1 MSWFAVAVSAYFIL
15 AVSNLLDKFLVEKLI
30 RNSRAYAFIACM
42 MGLAALVISPW
53 FLSWPGY
60 FALFLNLFNG
70 AIFAVALWLLYEA
83 LFRGEASRVLVLIGG
98 LTPIFSFL
106 FSFLFFA
113 EKFASNQLAGLALML
128 TGIFTIAFLPT
139 PRSYLFRIL
148 NKLKLSQIIPS
159 GGVWLAVAAALVYS
173 LYFLSTKQA
182 YLDQPFISAFIWNRL
197 GAALFVL
204 LFLINKDDRRVIRA
218 MFSRSSG
225 KKNKFLVFLNQGV
238 GSLGFLLQNY
248 AISLGS
254 VVLVNALQG
263 VQYVFL
269 LVISTVLALLAPK
282 LLKETFSWRII
293 MQKTAAVVLITG
305 GLYLIAF

>member
-1 MSWFAVAVSAYFIL
+1 MSWFVVAVSAYFIL

-30 RNSRAYAFIACM
+30 RNGRAYAFIACL
-42 MGLAALVISPW
+42 MGLAVFSISPW

-60 FALFLNLFNG
+60 FALFLNLING

-83 LFRGEASRVLVLIGG
+83 LYRGEASHVLVLIGG

-106 FSFLFFA
+106 LSLLFLG
-113 EKFASNQLAGLALML
+113 EKFAINQLGGLSLML
-128 TGIFTIAFLPT
+128 AGIFTIAFLPT
-139 PRSYLFRIL
+139 SRSYLSRIL
-148 NKLKLSQIIPS
+148 NKLRLSQIVPGS
-159 GGVWLAVAAALVYS
+159 GAWVAVGSAFVYA

-204 LFLINKDDRRVIRA
+204 LFLINRDDRRAIMS
-218 MFSRSSG
+218 MFKKTGSN
-225 KKNKFLVFLNQGV
+225 KNKFIVFLNQGL

-254 VVLVNALQG
+254 VVMVNALQG

-269 LVISTVLALLAPK
+269 LVISMILAVLAPK

-293 MQKTAAVVLITG
+293 IQKTAAVALITG

>member
-30 RNSRAYAFIACM
+30 RNSRAYAFIACI
-42 MGLAALVISPW
+42 MGLAIFLISPW
-53 FLSWPGY
+53 FLFWPGY
-60 FALFLNLFNG
+60 FALFLNLING

-83 LFRGEASRVLVLIGG
+83 LYRGEASRVLVLIGG

-106 FSFLFFA
+106 LSFLFFG
-113 EKFASNQLAGLALML
+113 EKFVVNQLAGLVLML
-128 TGIFTIAFLPT
+128 IGIFTIAFLPT
-139 PRSYLFRIL
+139 ARSYLSRIL
-148 NKLKLSQIIPS
+148 NKLRLSQVIPS
-159 GGVWLAVAAALVYS
+159 GGVWLAVATALVYS

-204 LFLINKDDRRVIRA
+204 LFLISRDDRRAIVSL
-218 MFSRSSG
+218 FNQSG
-225 KKNKFLVFLNQGV
+225 PNKNKFIVFFNQGL

-254 VVLVNALQG
+254 VVMVNALQG
-263 VQYVFL
+263 IQYVFL
-269 LVISTVLALLAPK
+269 LVISTILALLAPK

-293 MQKTAAVVLITG
+293 IQKTAAVILITG

>member
-30 RNSRAYAFIACM
+30 RNGRAYAFIACI
-42 MGLAALVISPW
+42 MGLAVFFVSPW

-60 FALFLNLFNG
+60 FMLFLNLING

-83 LFRGEASRVLVLIGG
+83 LSRGEASRVLVLIGG

-106 FSFLFFA
+106 ISFLFLA
-113 EKFASNQLAGLALML
+113 EKFVSNQLIGLALML
-128 TGIFTIAFLPT
+128 IGIFAVAFLPVS
-139 PRSYLFRIL
+139 RSYLSRIL
-148 NKLKLSQIIPS
+148 HKLQLSQILP
-159 GGVWLAVAAALVYS
+159 GGGTWLAVAAALAYS

-182 YLDQPFISAFIWNRL
+182 YFDQPFISAFIWNRL

-204 LFLINKDDRRVIRA
+204 LFLINRDDRRVIRA
-218 MFSRSSG
+218 IFSGSG
-225 KKNKFLVFLNQGV
+225 EKKNKFLVFLNQGV

-269 LVISTVLALLAPK
+269 LIISTILALLAPK
-282 LLKETFSWRII
+282 LLQETFSWRII
-293 MQKTAAVVLITG
+293 IQKTAAVVLITG